1 MSLLAAWDGHKLWLG
16 EGDAEPVCVD
26 AESIGDP
33 QLADSSVTA
42 GCNITVLLLP
52 MEQLLVRPFALPL
65 ANARLLDR
73 EIVAQELDEL
83 TGEEM
88 DDWWITWAVDRSSA
102 GVAGMAFAMP
112 ESIRQEMADSEVWAH
127 CELVAPDGW
136 VRLAHHIKDYQ
147 GQRCAVVDA
156 DVEGVFAGVYE
167 QGCWLGMR
175 RINRK
180 RRKDESFLQDILR
193 SLTAMGFDTSS
204 DDLLGQMDEVLVAG
218 LSDGVSWWRGGV
230 INDLP
235 SRQYANIAA
244 MAENMEAPTVN
255 FRRGAWAVRSNWA
268 AGFSAWRRAAVMAA
282 VFVLLV
288 LGLGIAEVVR
298 LDYRAESLHADIEA
312 AFHRGLP
319 EEKVMLDAIAQLR
332 AAAGGGTA
340 TAGANELLLQLQD
353 ISAVKSDA
361 EVASHWQLQ
370 ELDFKSGEIRLF
382 GMADDLATVNRLRDL
397 LTAKL
402 AVEVVIEDTELSS
415 GKVRF
420 RMRWS

>member
-1 MSLLAAWDGHKLWLG
+1 MSLLAAWDGQKLWLG

-26 AESIGDP
+26 AESIEEP
-33 QLADSSVTA
+33 QLADSSVAA
-42 GCNITVLLLP
+42 GDNITALLLP
-52 MEQLLVRPFALPL
+52 MEQLLIRPFALPL

-88 DDWWITWAVDRSSA
+88 DDWWITWVVDQSSS

-112 ESIRQEMADSEVWAH
+112 ESIRQEMVASEAWAG

-136 VRLAHHIKDYQ
+136 VRLARHIKDYQ
-147 GQRCAVVDA
+147 GQCCAVVDA
-156 DVEGVFAGVYE
+156 DAEGVFAGVYE

-180 RRKDESFLQDILR
+180 GRKDENLLQDILR
-193 SLTAMGFDTSS
+193 SLTAMGFDASS
-204 DDLLGQMDEVLVAG
+204 DDMLGQMDEVLVAG
-218 LSDGVSWWRGGV
+218 LSDGVSWWRGETT
-230 INDLP
+230 NDLLP
-235 SRQYANIAA
+235 RQQVTLATL
-244 MAENMEAPTVN
+244 AENMEMPMVN

-288 LGLGIAEVVR
+288 LGLDIAEVVR
-298 LDYRAESLHADIEA
+298 LDYRAKSLRADIEA

-319 EEKVMLDAIAQLR
+319 AEKVMLDAIAQLR
-332 AAAGGGTA
+332 AAVGGGTA
-340 TAGANELLLQLQD
+340 TAGANELLLQLQG
-353 ISAVKSDA
+353 ISAAKSDA
-361 EVASHWQLQ
+361 EVASRWQLQ

-382 GMADDLATVNRLRDL
+382 GAADDLATVNRLRDL
-397 LTAKL
+397 LAAKL
-402 AVEVVIEDTELSS
+402 AAEVVIEDTELSS